1 LTFSDFV
8 QGIVT
13 IGFYTWPIW
22 VFCGVVVV
30 LDLKEK
36 FDRQNSQF

>member
-1 LTFSDFV
+1 MTFTEFL
-8 QGIVT
+8 QAIVM
-13 IGFYTWPIW
+13 IGLYTWPVW
-22 VFCGVVVV
+22 LFCGVVVV